1 MAKFQKGQSGNPG
14 RHPKALR
21 QVEELCRE
29 HTVDAIATL
38 KEIHKNKDAPAAARV
53 AAVNI
58 LLNRG
63 WGNTR
68 QAVDIVALEGS
79 KPQCLKIQFVPAN
92 SEPDGEDK

>member
-14 RHPKALR
+14 GRPKALR

-68 QAVDIVALEGS
+68 QAMEIVALEGS
-79 KPQCLKIQFVPAN
+79 ASAPKLQIQFIPAN
-92 SEPDGEDK
+92 SQPDEH